1 MWSQQYVHS
10 VKAVNTIVTHFLK
23 NIIEKLF

>member
-10 VKAVNTIVTHFLK
+10 VKAVNSIVTHYLK

>member
-10 VKAVNTIVTHFLK
+10 VKAVNTVVTHYLK